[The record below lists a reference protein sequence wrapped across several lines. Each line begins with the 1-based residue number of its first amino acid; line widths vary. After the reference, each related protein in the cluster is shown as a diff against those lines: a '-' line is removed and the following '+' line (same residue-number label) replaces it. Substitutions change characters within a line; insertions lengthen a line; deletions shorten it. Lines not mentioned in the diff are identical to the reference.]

1 MNASRKLVFFAL
13 ACVFAF
19 GCRPKAGHEH
29 GDEHAHSEDEHSGSA
44 AATDAHGHGEGED
57 AHGHEEGGDSGHLP
71 LAGVRGVS
79 FETVGEPQQEWVWYA
94 AEAIAEE
101 GAVAVLTAPVSG
113 VIVALRAAPGEQVR
127 AGAPIVALRSPELAD
142 LKAAWLSARAR
153 RVRAE
158 LEAERERRL
167 YAGQATSQRDLEA
180 AEAEAAVAAA
190 DEEAARLALSA
201 RGLPAEEAGAS
212 VTVRAPRAGT
222 VAALPVHLGQ
232 SVAAGETL
240 GELLTGAAS
249 LARVEL
255 PLPAP
260 EAWAAGAASEVR
272 RSDGRR
278 WPARVEGVP
287 AALTSDTRRLAY
299 RLRLTGGDLPVP
311 GTPLEARV
319 PLARGLVLP
328 QTALQQI
335 EGAWGVFVR
344 EGEEASFRPVQ
355 KGAELGGDVLVLA
368 GLAPGETVATDG
380 AYLLK
385 ALHLKLAGGGGGH
398 DH

>member
-1 MNASRKLVFFAL
+1 MRFCRALLPWFSIVVLAAACGRGASDPA
-13 ACVFAF
+13 
-19 GCRPKAGHEH
+19 E
-29 GDEHAHSEDEHSGSA
+29 DEHAA
-44 AATDAHGHGEGED
+44 AAHE
-57 AHGHEEGGDSGHLP
+57 HEESGHQDSPGEHGTPGRLP

-79 FETVGEPQQEWVWYA
+79 FETVGQPQQEWVWYA
-94 AEAIAEE
+94 AEALAEE
-101 GAVAVLTAPVSG
+101 GAVASLAAPVSG
-113 VIVALRAAPGEQVR
+113 VIVALHASPGERVA
-127 AGAPIVALRSPELAD
+127 AGAPIVALRSPEVAD
-142 LKAAWLSARAR
+142 LKAVWLSAEAR

-158 LEAERERRL
+158 KEVERERRL
-167 YAGQATSQRDLEA
+167 YAGQATSQRDLES
-180 AEAEAAVAAA
+180 AEADAAVAAA

-201 RGLPAEEAGAS
+201 RGLSVREAGAS
-212 VTVRAPRAGT
+212 VTVRALRAGT
-222 VAALPVHLGQ
+222 VAALPVRLGQ
-232 SVAAGETL
+232 NVAAGEAL
-240 GELLTGAAS
+240 GELLTGAAR

-260 EAWAAGAASEVR
+260 EAWEAGAASEVR

-299 RLRLTGGDLPVP
+299 RLRLEGDDLPVP

-344 EGEEASFRPVQ
+344 DGEEASFRPVQ

-368 GLAPGETVATDG
+368 GLEPGETVATDG